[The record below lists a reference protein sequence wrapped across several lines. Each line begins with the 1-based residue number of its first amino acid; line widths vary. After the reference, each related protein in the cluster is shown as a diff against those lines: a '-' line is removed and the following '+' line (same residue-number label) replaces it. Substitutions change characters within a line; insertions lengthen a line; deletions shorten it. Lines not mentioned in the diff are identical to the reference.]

1 MHTVLNE
8 MGDLFLA
15 VKGEGGWV
23 THCVLFGELK
33 PILVQVLV
41 GEIFLSSYDGDIS
54 LEFTSSL
61 SHLAFNIKPYF

>member
-54 LEFTSSL
+54 L
-61 SHLAFNIKPYF
+61 